1 MLTLMYFTGCSI
13 EEQWYRVLQTEVYEA
28 TIFLCSRTQLLL
40 GLYYYSV
47 LKNLTKKTKKGLFL
61 RKCAS
66 VASYQ

>member
-47 LKNLTKKTKKGLFL
+47 LKNLTKKTK
-61 RKCAS
+61 
-66 VASYQ
+66 